1 MLGAIHEATAATVLT
16 VAAADELASSCTS
29 SGFGQARG
37 TAGSLLSGEATG
49 ELDWEILPSVSV
61 SRELVSAFSTSSL
74 SAAALSVEALC
85 PMPHYCEGDASLC
98 QKRCTGERVPA
109 DDWTYYSIVAG
120 SRVGLDADKLAIG
133 VILKIALKVFQKSFE
148 GDKTSACLAP
158 LVGSQAPN

>member
-1 MLGAIHEATAATVLT
+1 MVMLSAIHEATAATVLT

-85 PMPHYCEGDASLC
+85 PMPRCVWVNASLS
-98 QKRCTGERVPA
+98 QKRCTGECPSGRSGI
-109 DDWTYYSIVAG
+109 YYSI
-120 SRVGLDADKLAIG
+120 LW
-133 VILKIALKVFQKSFE
+133 
-148 GDKTSACLAP
+148 
-158 LVGSQAPN
+158 

>member
-1 MLGAIHEATAATVLT
+1 MVMLSAIHEATAATVLT

-49 ELDWEILPSVSV
+49 ELDWEILPSPVSV

-85 PMPHYCEGDASLC
+85 PMA
-98 QKRCTGERVPA
+98 A
-109 DDWTYYSIVAG
+109 
-120 SRVGLDADKLAIG
+120 VGCKFLSK
-133 VILKIALKVFQKSFE
+133 
-148 GDKTSACLAP
+148 
-158 LVGSQAPN
+158 

>member
-1 MLGAIHEATAATVLT
+1 MVMLSAIHEATAATVLT

-49 ELDWEILPSVSV
+49 ELDWETLPSPVSV

-85 PMPHYCEGDASLC
+85 PMPRCGGGASLC
-98 QKRCTGERVPA
+98 QMRCTGCCI
-109 DDWTYYSIVAG
+109 WTSVWT
-120 SRVGLDADKLAIG
+120 VWG
-133 VILKIALKVFQKSFE
+133 V
-148 GDKTSACLAP
+148 T
-158 LVGSQAPN
+158 

>member
-1 MLGAIHEATAATVLT
+1 MVMLSAIHEATAATVLT

-49 ELDWEILPSVSV
+49 ELDWETLPSPVSV

-85 PMPHYCEGDASLC
+85 PMPRGASFFPN
-98 QKRCTGERVPA
+98 E
-109 DDWTYYSIVAG
+109 VAG
-120 SRVGLDADKLAIG
+120 EAQLSGHDLEHIYFRIGAASRGGLDADY
-133 VILKIALKVFQKSFE
+133 
-148 GDKTSACLAP
+148 
-158 LVGSQAPN
+158 

>member
-1 MLGAIHEATAATVLT
+1 MVMLSAIHEATAATVLT

-49 ELDWEILPSVSV
+49 ELDWEILPSPVSV

-85 PMPHYCEGDASLC
+85 PMPRWVVVQVFC
-98 QKRCTGERVPA
+98 QMRCTGEPVAA
-109 DDWTYYSIVAG
+109 DDYAG
-120 SRVGLDADKLAIG
+120 SNVL
-133 VILKIALKVFQKSFE
+133 
-148 GDKTSACLAP
+148 
-158 LVGSQAPN
+158 

>member
-1 MLGAIHEATAATVLT
+1 MLSAIHEATAATVLT

-85 PMPHYCEGDASLC
+85 PMRRWNVMQVFA
-98 QKRCTGERVPA
+98 KRGAQGSVPA
-109 DDWTYYSIVAG
+109 DDS
-120 SRVGLDADKLAIG
+120 GL
-133 VILKIALKVFQKSFE
+133 
-148 GDKTSACLAP
+148 
-158 LVGSQAPN
+158 

>member
-1 MLGAIHEATAATVLT
+1 MVMLSAIQEATAATVLT

-85 PMPHYCEGDASLC
+85 PMPRTCKSLPKEVLREEPVRRTRTQQIYCRHRSC
-98 QKRCTGERVPA
+98 
-109 DDWTYYSIVAG
+109 
-120 SRVGLDADKLAIG
+120 
-133 VILKIALKVFQKSFE
+133 
-148 GDKTSACLAP
+148 
-158 LVGSQAPN
+158 

>member
-1 MLGAIHEATAATVLT
+1 MVMLSAIHEATAATVLT

-85 PMPHYCEGDASLC
+85 PMPAVVVCKSLPNEVHRGASCSGRLRGI
-98 QKRCTGERVPA
+98 KCTLA
-109 DDWTYYSIVAG
+109 LVAG
-120 SRVGLDADKLAIG
+120 SRVGLDADK
-133 VILKIALKVFQKSFE
+133 
-148 GDKTSACLAP
+148 
-158 LVGSQAPN
+158 

>member
-1 MLGAIHEATAATVLT
+1 MVMLSAIHEATAATVLT

-49 ELDWEILPSVSV
+49 ELDWEIVPSVSV

-85 PMPHYCEGDASLC
+85 PMPAVVVCKSLPNEVH
-98 QKRCTGERVPA
+98 RGAVAA
-109 DDWTYYSIVAG
+109 DDELGAN
-120 SRVGLDADKLAIG
+120 LL
-133 VILKIALKVFQKSFE
+133 
-148 GDKTSACLAP
+148 
-158 LVGSQAPN
+158 

>member
-1 MLGAIHEATAATVLT
+1 MVMLSAIHEATAATILT

-49 ELDWEILPSVSV
+49 ELDWETLPSVSV

-85 PMPHYCEGDASLC
+85 PMP
-98 QKRCTGERVPA
+98 RCGGWVQ
-109 DDWTYYSIVAG
+109 V
-120 SRVGLDADKLAIG
+120 
-133 VILKIALKVFQKSFE
+133 SFS
-148 GDKTSACLAP
+148 K
-158 LVGSQAPN
+158 

>member
-1 MLGAIHEATAATVLT
+1 MVMLSAIHEATAATVLT

-49 ELDWEILPSVSV
+49 ELDWEILPSPVSV

-85 PMPHYCEGDASLC
+85 PMPRWVVVQVFC
-98 QKRCTGERVPA
+98 QMRCTGGAVA
-109 DDWTYYSIVAG
+109 DD
-120 SRVGLDADKLAIG
+120 
-133 VILKIALKVFQKSFE
+133 
-148 GDKTSACLAP
+148 
-158 LVGSQAPN
+158 

>member
-1 MLGAIHEATAATVLT
+1 MVMLSAIHEATAATVLT

-74 SAAALSVEALC
+74 SAAALSVDALC
-85 PMPHYCEGDASLC
+85 PMPLRGSEGDASLC
-98 QKRCTGERVPA
+98 QKRCTGECASGRL
-109 DDWTYYSIVAG
+109 
-120 SRVGLDADKLAIG
+120 GLL
-133 VILKIALKVFQKSFE
+133 
-148 GDKTSACLAP
+148 
-158 LVGSQAPN
+158 

>member
-1 MLGAIHEATAATVLT
+1 MVMLSAIHEATAATVLT

-85 PMPHYCEGDASLC
+85 PMPRCQARYVCKSLPKEVLREEPVRRTRTQQIYCRHRSC
-98 QKRCTGERVPA
+98 
-109 DDWTYYSIVAG
+109 
-120 SRVGLDADKLAIG
+120 
-133 VILKIALKVFQKSFE
+133 
-148 GDKTSACLAP
+148 
-158 LVGSQAPN
+158 